1 MKARYVQTASILMA
15 ASIASRLLGYVRDI
29 VLVAYFG
36 QSVLTDAYYAAF
48 TLPDILY
55 GLVVGGALG
64 PVFIPVFSGYL
75 AKGEEAEGHLVA
87 NSAINL
93 VLLAMLAGMG
103 LGFVLAP
110 QMIAVLVPGF
120 APEAA
125 ALAVQMTRIMLLQA
139 LFMALSG
146 LAMGILNSYGQY
158 GPSALGSVMYNLGTV
173 VLGVLLTPLWGIMG
187 FAAAVVGGA
196 AAYFFVQVPALWR
209 TSWRWRPQLAWHHP
223 GVRKIRQMLGPILL
237 GFSVN
242 QLNVLVSQNLA
253 STLTGGMLT
262 ALRMAQRMMQLP
274 IGIFAINI
282 AIAIFTTMTRQAA
295 SGDDSG
301 YKATFRQG
309 LEAIWLLSLPAA
321 AGLVAL
327 RLPLS
332 GLLYGVG
339 QNSRQMVEATAAL
352 LVVYALG
359 LAAYASLHLLN
370 RAFYALQDTKT
381 PMLIGILAVG
391 VNILLS
397 LLWRPGGQQYGLAA
411 AYTAAGIVNMLLL
424 LALLYRRIGPFGGQG
439 LLKTLL
445 VGTACSLA
453 MLGIVRLLLM
463 LLELGGL
470 DPWSKVGQ
478 LIEVALGLAA
488 GVFSYAVFLQ
498 KFGGYP
504 LRKLLQRR
512 R

>member
-1 MKARYVQTASILMA
+1 MRARYVQTASILMM
-15 ASIASRLLGYVRDI
+15 ASLASRLLGYVRDI

-48 TLPDILY
+48 TLPDFLY

-75 AKGEEAEGHLVA
+75 AKGEEGEGHLGA

-93 VLLAMLAGMG
+93 VALAMLGGMG
-103 LGFVLAP
+103 VGFWLAP
-110 QMIAVLVPGF
+110 QLMAVLVPGF
-120 APEAA
+120 APEVT
-125 ALAVQMTRIMLLQA
+125 ALAVRMTRIMLLQA
-139 LFMALSG
+139 FFMALSG

-173 VLGVLLTPLWGIMG
+173 VLGMILTPCWGIEG
-187 FAAAVVGGA
+187 FAIAVVGGS
-196 AAYFFVQVPALWR
+196 AAYFFVQVPALRR
-209 TSWRWRPQLAWHHP
+209 TAWRWRPELDWHHA

-253 STLTGGMLT
+253 STLAGGMLT

-295 SGDDSG
+295 SGDDNG
-301 YKATFRQG
+301 YKATFKQG
-309 LEAIWLLSLPAA
+309 LEAIWLLALPAA
-321 AGLVAL
+321 AGLIAL

-339 QNSRQMVEATAAL
+339 QNSQQMVQTTADL
-352 LVVYALG
+352 LIVYALG
-359 LAAYASLHLLN
+359 LVAYASLHLLN

-381 PMLIGILAVG
+381 PMLIGIAAVG
-391 VNILLS
+391 VNIVLS
-397 LLWRPGGQQYGLAA
+397 LLWRPSLQQYGLAA
-411 AYTAAGIVNMLLL
+411 AYTAAGLVNMVLLL
-424 LALLYRRIGPFGGQG
+424 ILLYKRIGSFGGRS
-439 LLKTLL
+439 LLRTLL
-445 VGTACSLA
+445 TGASCSLA
-453 MLGIVRLLLM
+453 MLLIVQGLLLV
-463 LLELGGL
+463 LSYGGL
-470 DPWSKVGQ
+470 DLWSKGGQ
-478 LIEVALGLAA
+478 LLAIVLGLAA
-488 GVFSYAVFLQ
+488 GVLSYGFLLQ
-498 KFGGYP
+498 KWGGYP
-504 LRKLLQRR
+504 IRQYLRRSR
-512 R
+512 

>member
-1 MKARYVQTASILMA
+1 MKARYVQTAAILMA
-15 ASIASRLLGYVRDI
+15 ASVASRLLGYVRDI
-29 VLVAYFG
+29 VLVAFFG

-48 TLPDILY
+48 TLPDLLY

-64 PVFIPVFSGYL
+64 PIFIPVFSGYL

-87 NSAINL
+87 NSAINM
-93 VLLAMLAGMG
+93 VLLAMLAGMS

-110 QMIAVLVPGF
+110 QLISVLVPGF
-120 APEAA
+120 APEVA
-125 ALAVQMTRIMLLQA
+125 ALAVKMTRIMLLQA

-173 VLGVLLTPLWGIMG
+173 VLGVALAPRWGIAG
-187 FAAAVVGGA
+187 FAAAVVGGV
-196 AAYFFVQVPALWR
+196 AAYFFVQLPALRR
-209 TSWRWRPQLAWHHP
+209 TAWRWRPQLAWQHP

-237 GFSVN
+237 GFSVS

-253 STLTGGMLT
+253 STLDGGLLT

-327 RLPLS
+327 RLPLA

-339 QNSRQMVEATAAL
+339 QNSQQMVEATASL

-381 PMLIGILAVG
+381 PMLIGIVTVG

-397 LLWRPGGQQYGLAA
+397 LLWRPSGGQYGLAC
-411 AYTAAGIVNMLLL
+411 AYTAAGTINMFLLL
-424 LALLYRRIGPFGGQG
+424 GLLYRRIGAFGGRH
-439 LLKTLL
+439 LLRTALI
-445 VGTACSLA
+445 GTSCSLG
-453 MLGIVRLLLM
+453 MLLIVRLLM
-463 LLELGGL
+463 IAVEAGGL
-470 DPWSKVGQ
+470 DPWSKSGQ
-478 LIEVALGLAA
+478 LIEVVVGIVT
-488 GVFSYAVFLQ
+488 GVASYAIFL
-498 KFGGYP
+498 KKVGGYP
-504 LRKLLQRR
+504 LRELMKRGR
-512 R
+512 

>member
-1 MKARYVQTASILMA
+1 
-15 ASIASRLLGYVRDI
+15 
-29 VLVAYFG
+29 
-36 QSVLTDAYYAAF
+36 
-48 TLPDILY
+48 
-55 GLVVGGALG
+55 
-64 PVFIPVFSGYL
+64 
-75 AKGEEAEGHLVA
+75 
-87 NSAINL
+87 
-93 VLLAMLAGMG
+93 
-103 LGFVLAP
+103 
-110 QMIAVLVPGF
+110 
-120 APEAA
+120 
-125 ALAVQMTRIMLLQA
+125 
-139 LFMALSG
+139 
-146 LAMGILNSYGQY
+146 
-158 GPSALGSVMYNLGTV
+158 
-173 VLGVLLTPLWGIMG
+173 
-187 FAAAVVGGA
+187 
-196 AAYFFVQVPALWR
+196 
-209 TSWRWRPQLAWHHP
+209 
-223 GVRKIRQMLGPILL
+223 MLGPILL